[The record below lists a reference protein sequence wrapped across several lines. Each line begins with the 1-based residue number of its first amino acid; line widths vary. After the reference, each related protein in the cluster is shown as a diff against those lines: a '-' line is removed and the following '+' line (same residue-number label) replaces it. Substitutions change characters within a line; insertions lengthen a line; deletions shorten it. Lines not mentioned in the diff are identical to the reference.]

1 MTAKGFLTIG
11 LALSWAC
18 SPPDEAAIQQTAIGS
33 NVDPSPS
40 ITFTQV
46 ASSVG
51 LNRSNEPASAG
62 PFTSSNTLAYGSW
75 LADLD
80 GDGKLDYYAV
90 NHGQTPH
97 LSGVFINNGSGGF
110 GKNLFTVGLLS
121 SNVNAPNL
129 GNSNEMRF
137 VGDLTGDGL
146 VDFFFLGWSGLG
158 TMCVNQGVASHS
170 DWTGPSFLCFG
181 TADGL
186 AFADVN
192 GDGKIDVLSLNINNF
207 DTYIAYYSQ
216 TASYV
221 WRLNNG
227 DPNINRWPTTTAFTG
242 LRWSDPNAASAAAP
256 FLDLNND
263 GIADKIV
270 GIVQPASNR
279 GPYGTSTGGQQVF
292 LGQAGGGYVQKTGT
306 GLDNITQPITR
317 VEDINGDG
325 CVDIGTDLTGY
336 RDNQNWYVQNKT
348 GSTCNATFTATA
360 RTALPFYPGFKHY
373 PIDVDNSGLVS
384 QAVVIHSGYGN
395 NDGRPSGVS
404 LYRKLPAGGY
414 AAITPSQSGINLAEF
429 YADNA
434 SPGDWND
441 DGRVDLAG
449 SGDVIPNTDSGWGLW
464 TSGLTTTNSWIKVT
478 LPSVTGFF
486 TGVATI
492 EVFDAGFV
500 GDATHLVT
508 PPRQLTTGRAW
519 ASQVYHFGIGTRS
532 SIDVR
537 VTFPDGRQVTRT
549 SVAPASRLS
558 IEPTNNQPPTAV
570 ATATPTSA
578 AINQTIA
585 FDGTASSDA
594 DGTIASYRW
603 EFGDGTQA
611 TTATASHAYATAGP
625 FTAKLTVTDDAG
637 SSSSATVAISIADTT
652 APTVAITG
660 SVFTPTVSD
669 NVAVTKVEW
678 YFDGGLSATATTA
691 PFSYTLNLTPLAG
704 AHTLVARAFDAAGN
718 TTDSAAITIEQ

>member
-1 MTAKGFLTIG
+1 MTAKGYLRIG
-11 LALSWAC
+11 LAVIGAC
-18 SPPDEAAIQQTAIGS
+18 SPADDAGLEQAAIGS
-33 NVDPSPS
+33 NVDPSPN

-62 PFTSSNTLAYGSW
+62 TFNASGTLAYGSW
-75 LADLD
+75 LADFN
-80 GDGKLDYYAV
+80 GDGRLDYYAV
-90 NHGQTPH
+90 NHGQSAH
-97 LSGVFINNGSGGF
+97 LSGLFLNSGSGGF
-110 GKNLFTVGLLS
+110 GKNLFTVGVQPS
-121 SNVNAPNL
+121 PVNGANL

-137 VGDLTGDGL
+137 VGDFNGDGL
-146 VDFFFLGWSGLG
+146 PDMFFLGWVGFG
-158 TMCVNQGVASHS
+158 TLCINQGVAQHS
-170 DWTGPSFLCFG
+170 DWSGPSFQCYG

-192 GDGKIDVLSLNINNF
+192 GDGKIDVLSLDISNF

-216 TASYV
+216 TANYV

-227 DPNINRWPTTTAFTG
+227 DPNINHWPTTAAFPT
-242 LRWSDPNAASAAAP
+242 LRWSDPNAAAAAAP
-256 FLDLNND
+256 FVDLNND

-270 GIVQPASNR
+270 GIAQPAGNR
-279 GPYGTSTGGQQVF
+279 GPYSTSTGGQQVF
-292 LGQAGGGYVQKTGT
+292 LGQPGGGYVLKTAT
-306 GLDNITQPITR
+306 GLESVTQPITR

-373 PIDVDNSGLVS
+373 PVDLDNSGLLS
-384 QAVVIHSGYGN
+384 QAVVIHTGYGN
-395 NDGRPSGVS
+395 NEGRPGGVS
-404 LYRKLPAGGY
+404 LYRKLPGGGY
-414 AAITPSQSGINLAEF
+414 TAITPAQSGVNLAEF
-429 YADNA
+429 YADNV

-441 DGRVDLAG
+441 DGRLDLAG
-449 SGDVIPNTDSGWGLW
+449 SGSPLAGTDSGWGLW

-478 LPSVTGFF
+478 LPTVTGFF
-486 TGVATI
+486 AGTATI

-519 ASQVYHFGIGTRS
+519 ATQVHHFGIGTRGS
-532 SIDVR
+532 VDVR

-549 SVAPASRLS
+549 GVSPTSRLT
-558 IEPTNNQPPTAV
+558 IEPTNNQPPVVV
-570 ATATPTSA
+570 ATAQPTSA
-578 AINQTIA
+578 AIGQAIS
-585 FDGTASSDA
+585 FDGSGSSDA

-603 EFGDGTQA
+603 DFGDGAQA
-611 TTATASHAYATAGP
+611 TTAIASHAYAAAGS
-625 FTAKLTVTDDAG
+625 FTARLTVTDNAG
-637 SSSSATVAISIADTT
+637 SSATATIAIAIADTT
-652 APTVAITG
+652 APAVAITG

-669 NVAVTKVEW
+669 NVAVTRVEW
-678 YFDGGLSATATTA
+678 YFDGGLSATATA
-691 PFSYTLNLTPLAG
+691 PPFSYTLNLTPVAG
-704 AHTLVARAFDAAGN
+704 AHSLVARAFDAAGN
-718 TTDSAAITIEQ
+718 HTDSPAITIQR